1 LEQDARCDNYDVGAA
16 VDAAVDVD
24 IDDVVGDD
32 GDAAVGGAAAA
43 GDDDAAFQSLHDND
57 LGHFGEYEPSHP
69 A

>member
-1 LEQDARCDNYDVGAA
+1 VA

-24 IDDVVGDD
+24 IGDVAGDD
-32 GDAAVGGAAAA
+32 IAAAAGDAAA

-57 LGHFGEYEPSHP
+57 LGQGAPSRP